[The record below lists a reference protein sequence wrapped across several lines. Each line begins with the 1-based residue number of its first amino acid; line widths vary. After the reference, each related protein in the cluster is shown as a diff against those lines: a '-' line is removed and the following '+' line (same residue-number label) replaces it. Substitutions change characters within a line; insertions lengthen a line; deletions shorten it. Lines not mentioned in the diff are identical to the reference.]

1 VRKGCD
7 AAKRRAVR
15 FTPQLV
21 PVQPEFVCYTDSVPE
36 RYDVILVGGGII
48 GSSVAMALAVRR
60 VKVAVVDI
68 DLSGRLSSSEKN
80 AGGVRATWWQPVN
93 IALCRASI
101 DYYRSVQAEVGFRQ
115 KGYLW
120 LYDDRAWSGALEH
133 FDLQRSL
140 GQPITVLTPA
150 QVHARVPEIDRLD
163 GVAGATFS
171 PEDGLI
177 NPNLLKEHYRS
188 RSREAGAIYLDR
200 VYVHAA
206 VVDSGEVRLQCWQ
219 ASQSLSDEAL
229 ARLMSDDRQGEPQTG
244 KLFELCSGAVAI
256 TTGAWSDNALRLF
269 GLPNYTEPIRR
280 QLCLVD
286 NRETNLSAYGMIVD
300 ASGLYFHNEG
310 AHILAGYSPP
320 DTPAGHCFEYDG
332 EPFFQSEIWPRM
344 FARMSCCERLRHIT
358 GWAGLYEVS
367 PDRSAIVGR
376 AAPRIF
382 EAHSFSGRGVM
393 QSYGAGQAVAELI
406 ADGEYSQFDA
416 SALSRERFERGEL
429 VTEELHI

>member
-1 VRKGCD
+1 V
-7 AAKRRAVR
+7 A
-15 FTPQLV
+15 
-21 PVQPEFVCYTDSVPE
+21 E

-48 GSSVAMALAVRR
+48 GSSLAMALAARR

-93 IALCRASI
+93 IKLCRASI
-101 DYYRSVQAEVGFRQ
+101 NYYRSVSSEVGFRQ

-120 LYDDRAWSGALEH
+120 LYNEHAWAGAREHLE
-133 FDLQRSL
+133 LQRSL
-140 GQPITVLTPA
+140 GQPIEELTPM
-150 QVHARVPEIDRLD
+150 QVHARVPEIDQLD

-188 RSREAGAIYLDR
+188 HSREFGAVYMDR

-206 VVDSGEVRLQCWQ
+206 AVESDEVRLECWQ
-219 ASQSLSDEAL
+219 SAGPLSDEAL
-229 ARLMSDDRQGEPQTG
+229 ARLMSEDSPGEPQVG
-244 KLFELCSGAVAI
+244 KLFELCGESVAI
-256 TTGAWSDNALRLF
+256 TTGAWSDNAMKLF
-269 GLPNYTEPIRR
+269 GLRNYSEPVRR
-280 QLCLVD
+280 QLCVID
-286 NRETNLSAYGMIVD
+286 NRATNFAAYGMIVD

-310 AHILAGYSPP
+310 GHILAGYSPP
-320 DTPAGHCFEYDG
+320 DTAPGHHFNYDG
-332 EPFFQSEIWPRM
+332 ELFFLNEIWPRM

-367 PDRSAIVGR
+367 PDRSAIIGC

-393 QSYGAGQAVAELI
+393 ESYGAGQALAELI
-406 ADGEYSQFDA
+406 VDGGYSRFDA
-416 SALSRERFERGEL
+416 SALSRARFNRGAL

>member
-1 VRKGCD
+1 M
-7 AAKRRAVR
+7 
-15 FTPQLV
+15 
-21 PVQPEFVCYTDSVPE
+21 PE
-36 RYDVILVGGGII
+36 RYDVVLVGGGII
-48 GSSVAMALAVRR
+48 GSSAAMALAARR
-60 VKVAVVDI
+60 LKVAVVDI

-101 DYYRSVQAEVGFRQ
+101 DYYHSVRVEVGFRQ

-120 LYDDRAWSGALEH
+120 LYDDHAWVGACEH
-133 FDLQRSL
+133 LALQRSL
-140 GQPITVLTPA
+140 GQPIEVLTPA
-150 QVHARVPEIDRLD
+150 QVHARVPEIDKLD

-188 RSREAGAIYLDR
+188 RSREAGAVYLDR
-200 VYVHAA
+200 VYVYAAA
-206 VVDSGEVRLQCWQ
+206 VDSDEVRLQCWQ
-219 ASQSLSDEAL
+219 SSDALSDEAL
-229 ARLMSDDRQGEPQTG
+229 IRLMSEDGPGEPQTG
-244 KLFELCSGAVAI
+244 ALFELRGATVAI
-256 TTGAWSDNALRLF
+256 TTGAWSDNAMKVF
-269 GLPNYTEPIRR
+269 GLRNYSEPIRR
-280 QLCLVD
+280 QLCIVD
-286 NRETNLSAYGMIVD
+286 NRETDFAAYGMIVD

-320 DTPAGHCFEYDG
+320 DTPPGHHFNYDG
-332 EPFFQSEIWPRM
+332 EPFFMDEIWPRM

-367 PDRSAIVGR
+367 RDRSAILGR

-393 QSYGAGQAVAELI
+393 QSYGAGQALAELI
-406 ADGEYSQFDA
+406 ADGGYARFDA
-416 SALSRERFERGEL
+416 SALSRERFGRGEL